1 MNTSESI
8 LRELCN
14 VPEKVKNVCLWVRR
28 HYPDIRVYKIKEKVM
43 RDLS

>member
-14 VPEKVKNVCLWVRR
+14 VPEKVKNVCLW
-28 HYPDIRVYKIKEKVM
+28 YGDIIQIFEFIKLKKK
-43 RDLS
+43 